1 MILGP
6 ASLTEILVGFLPL
19 SEGEAHAVIV
29 LPGQALV
36 AADHVPLHIFLL
48 LVFTTYA
55 SDDLLFVLPLAGARC
70 GFGGCLRGFVLVVEF
85 GLAFLRSVGY
95 HVEVFVLAFG

>member
-1 MILGP
+1 MVLWP
-6 ASLTEILVGFLPL
+6 ALLTEILVGFLPL
-19 SEGEAHAVIV
+19 GKLEAHAVIV

-48 LVFTTYA
+48 LVFATYA
-55 SDDLLFVLPLAGARC
+55 SDDFLLVLPLAGARC

-95 HVEVFVLAFG
+95 HIEVFVLALC